1 MESQPGRDWTQIRLI
16 RFSRTSVALGDLSP
30 NPGDFSLWANSMVW
44 PRGRRPV
51 QAVSPCPVQTITKGP
66 TGVPADRSQKAQDIR
81 PGVSCCLPAMLLAQS
96 GKSPPHD
103 RFGRAR
109 ITKERK
115 NRMSLKSTLK
125 PDEPQ
130 ILCRR
135 PSRGSLH
142 AGDSAR
148 TSPALPCCRR
158 RTEVRNILRI
168 SLDEEPWHPY
178 DSYAT
183 IEPAS
188 RRNPGVVGSSVR
200 RGLS

>member
-115 NRMSLKSTLK
+115 NRMSPKSSAEDQAAAPFMPEIRLG
-125 PDEPQ
+125 PPRLYHAAGVEPKSGIFSGFRLTKNLGIRMIVTQ
-130 ILCRR
+130 RL
-135 PSRGSLH
+135 
-142 AGDSAR
+142 
-148 TSPALPCCRR
+148 
-158 RTEVRNILRI
+158 
-168 SLDEEPWHPY
+168 
-178 DSYAT
+178 
-183 IEPAS
+183 S
-188 RRNPGVVGSSVR
+188 RRHVGILEWSGRQSGEVCHDR
-200 RGLS
+200 